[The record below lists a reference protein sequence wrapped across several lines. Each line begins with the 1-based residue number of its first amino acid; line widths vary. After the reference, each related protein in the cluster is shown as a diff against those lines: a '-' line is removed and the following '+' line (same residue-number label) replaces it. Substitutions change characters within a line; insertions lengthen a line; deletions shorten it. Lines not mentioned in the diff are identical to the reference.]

1 MGDQSGESLH
11 SGVFDGTE
19 PTATSKQPLLEPFDQ
34 DLWLDRLARRVG
46 FGWLSQRLPGNI
58 PPSYLFAVILVGTIV
73 PTINAY
79 AYLAGDPVVYIE
91 NPLFVLQPLAIV
103 GGVFGARA
111 LRRRYHRVAQ
121 EMNLEERAEDPEPLL
136 NIVPTWLPW
145 VLFVATLLQI
155 GARVWALGGF
165 GAIYRD
171 GGLTMVVGWGILN
184 PLWSILAIQFVAV
197 YVAIEIIVP
206 WRLYKSDIGV
216 DFLDPE
222 GLGGLRPIGELVKH
236 AYYYMV
242 AGLIAFAL
250 VVYGPIV
257 SAASWGPTATT
268 SIVFTVIWLGTVATV
283 AFAVLI
289 LHQFMREEKRRELHR
304 LDQLFREAVDNPW
317 DIKHY
322 AVDDKKEAFVEELQQ
337 RTEMVS
343 ATREYP
349 ATFSIWSQLLISI
362 VLPKAVQLVLATV

>member
-34 DLWLDRLARRVG
+34 DLWLDRLARHVG
-46 FGWLSQRLPGNI
+46 FGWLSQRLPGDI

-111 LRRRYHRVAQ
+111 LRRRYHRVTQ
-121 EMNLEERAEDPEPLL
+121 EMNLEERTENPEPLL

-145 VLFVATLLQI
+145 LLFAAALLQI

-197 YVAIEIIVP
+197 YIAIEIIVP
-206 WRLYKSDIGV
+206 WRLYKSDIGI

-250 VVYGPIV
+250 VVYGPVV

>member
-19 PTATSKQPLLEPFDQ
+19 PTATSNQPLLEPFDQ

>member
-145 VLFVATLLQI
+145 VLVVATLLQI

-322 AVDDKKEAFVEELQQ
+322 AVDDKKEAFVQELQQ

>member
-1 MGDQSGESLH
+1 MGDQSGESPRG
-11 SGVFDGTE
+11 GVFNVTE
-19 PTATSKQPLLEPFDQ
+19 SELASDRSLIEPFDR
-34 DLWLDRLARRVG
+34 DLWLDRLARHVG
-46 FGWLSQRLPGNI
+46 FGRLSRRLPGDI
-58 PPSYLFAVILVGTIV
+58 PPSYLFAVILVGSIV

-79 AYLAGDPVVYIE
+79 AYLAGDPVVYIQ

-121 EMNLEERAEDPEPLL
+121 EMNLEERAADPEPLL
-136 NIVPTWLPW
+136 DVVPTWLPW
-145 VLFVATLLQI
+145 VLFVAALLQI
-155 GARVWALGGF
+155 AARVWALGGF
-165 GAIYRD
+165 GAIYRE

-184 PLWSILAIQFVAV
+184 PLWSVLAVQFVAV
-197 YVAIEIIVP
+197 YVGVEIVAP
-206 WRLYKSDIGV
+206 WRLYRSDVGV

-250 VVYGPIV
+250 VVYGPVV

-268 SIVFTVIWLGTVATV
+268 SVVFTAVWLGTVATV
-283 AFAVLI
+283 AFAVFV

-304 LDQLFREAVDNPW
+304 LDRLFRETVNNPW
-317 DIKHY
+317 DIKRY
-322 AVDDKKEAFVEELQQ
+322 DVDDEKRDSVEKLQQ
-337 RTEMVS
+337 RIETVS

-362 VLPKAVQLVLATV
+362 VLPKAVQLGLTAI

>member
-1 MGDQSGESLH
+1 MGDQPGESLH

-19 PTATSKQPLLEPFDQ
+19 PTVTSDLPLLDPFDK

-46 FGWLSQRLPGNI
+46 FGWLSQRLPGDI
-58 PPSYLFAVILVGTIV
+58 PPSYLFAVILVGTVV

-121 EMNLEERAEDPEPLL
+121 EMNLEERAADPEPLL

-145 VLFVATLLQI
+145 ILFSAALLQI
-155 GARVWALGGF
+155 AARVWALGGF

-184 PLWSILAIQFVAV
+184 PLWSILAIQFVTV
-197 YVAIEIIVP
+197 YIAIEIIAP

-283 AFAVLI
+283 AFAVFI

-304 LDQLFREAVDNPW
+304 LDQLFREAVNNPW

-322 AVDDKKEAFVEELQQ
+322 TVDDEKEVFVEELQQ
-337 RTEMVS
+337 RTETVS

>member
-34 DLWLDRLARRVG
+34 DLWLDRLARHVG
-46 FGWLSQRLPGNI
+46 FGWLSRRLPGDI

-111 LRRRYHRVAQ
+111 LRRRYHRVTQ
-121 EMNLEERAEDPEPLL
+121 EMNLEERTENPEPLL

-145 VLFVATLLQI
+145 LLFAAALLQI

-197 YVAIEIIVP
+197 YIGIEIIVP
-206 WRLYKSDIGV
+206 WRLYKSDIGI

-250 VVYGPIV
+250 VVYGPVV

-337 RTEMVS
+337 RTETVS